1 MRTALAGVPRRELQ
15 LLAAAIA
22 LGLIA
27 RVVYV
32 LATWD
37 HTLAGDEPEYHM
49 QGAFIADGKWFWS
62 SAPYDIPHPS
72 AWKTPG
78 YPLFVGLLY
87 AVGGKNAD
95 AVMLLQVLVLG
106 PLTITLTW
114 LLARRLFDAWVGT
127 AAALVAAV
135 HPFVWQFEA
144 RLFAESLA
152 TPLTLAVLLLVLD
165 RRPGTRAIVA
175 AGALS
180 AALILVKPSA
190 LHILAAVLPA
200 ILIGWGLRQGLPRAA
215 LALGV
220 CVLVIAPWTIRNYV
234 EFDAL
239 IPLSVQDAGIYGVFN
254 DDAAN
259 DDEHRWAWR
268 ALTTRDRDLFDPANP
283 LPDDELRAEL
293 RDRALDYIEDNPES
307 LPKAFLYNGL
317 SRFWDVRGPDGALN
331 EVRFQGRSRTLTWI
345 GLVIWWV
352 ILPLALAGLWLA
364 RHRRALVLPLLAM
377 FVLASFVYIGN
388 TGTRYRAPF
397 EPVMAVLACSTVATL
412 VRGRGSAA
420 SGSRAPAR

>member
-1 MRTALAGVPRRELQ
+1 M
-15 LLAAAIA
+15 
-22 LGLIA
+22 
-27 RVVYV
+27 

-37 HTLAGDEPEYHM
+37 HTLAGDEPEYHS
-49 QGAFIADGKWFWS
+49 QGAFIADGRWFWS
-62 SAPYDIPHPS
+62 EAPYGDPHPS

-87 AVGGKNAD
+87 AVGGKNPD
-95 AVMLLQVLVLG
+95 AVMLIQVLLLG
-106 PLTITLTW
+106 PLTIALTW
-114 LLARRLFDAWVGT
+114 LLGRRLFGPAVGS
-127 AAALVAAV
+127 AGGFVAAI

-144 RLFAESLA
+144 RLFAEALA

-165 RRPGTRAIVA
+165 RRQSTRAIVA

-190 LHILAAVLPA
+190 LHILAAVVVA
-200 ILIGWGLRQGLPRAA
+200 ILVGWGLRGGIPRAA
-215 LALGV
+215 LALGA
-220 CVLVIAPWTIRNYV
+220 CVLVIAPWTIRNYA
-234 EFDAL
+234 EFDSL

-259 DDEHRWAWR
+259 DDEYPWAWR
-268 ALTTRDRDLFDPANP
+268 ALTTRDGDLFDPDDP

-293 RDRALDYIEDNPES
+293 RDRALDYIEEHPDS
-307 LPKAFLYNGL
+307 LPKALFYNGM
-317 SRFWDVRGPDGALN
+317 SRFWDVRDPDGALN

-352 ILPLALAGLWLA
+352 MFPLALVGLFLA
-364 RHRRALVLPLLAM
+364 RRRRAVVLPLLAM
-377 FVLASFVYIGN
+377 FVLATFVYIGN

-397 EPVMAVLACSTVATL
+397 EPVIAVLACSAVATL
-412 VRGRGSAA
+412 VRGRGSDGA
-420 SGSRAPAR
+420 GSRAPAR